1 MLTQHLSTRPMS
13 GCLCGPAPL
22 SSPRCPVSTP
32 AWLCIIG
39 HEFLLPALTPELGQT
54 VNNNVSGSHRS
65 QGGRLTVSKQLCAC
79 FIACYWSIMVSGW
92 RSWKKRWASN
102 WAMTRLTTLLLE
114 SEKWLLKGR
123 DQFNITL
130 LATSRDNSTLRS
142 ELWNEGSIVK
152 CSGQWCGG
160 NGDSYP
166 QIFGPVW
173 IHFRYLQY
181 WPWTMGSEPPPRTG
195 TWLLTNGIIIVACV
209 VPKIR
214 YTNLIKVPSHLL
226 ISINKSLMKSLW

>member
-1 MLTQHLSTRPMS
+1 MFVSPRSPVLAPVSGVNSRLTLHNWSRI
-13 GCLCGPAPL
+13 PAPCPHTWARPNCQQQCLRL
-22 SSPRCPVSTP
+22 SQEPRRAPNC
-32 AWLCIIG
+32 
-39 HEFLLPALTPELGQT
+39 LLTTVCRVHCLLLIHNGFWVAELAELP
-54 VNNNVSGSHRS
+54 SE
-65 QGGRLTVSKQLCAC
+65 QL
-79 FIACYWSIMVSGW
+79 
-92 RSWKKRWASN
+92 SN
-102 WAMTRLTTLLLE
+102 DTMTRLTTLLLE

-130 LATSRDNSTLRS
+130 LLATSRDNSTLRS
-142 ELWNEGSIVK
+142 ELWNEGSIVR

-166 QIFGPVW
+166 QIFGSVW

-209 VPKIR
+209 VRVPNIR
-214 YTNLIKVPSHLL
+214 YTNLIKVPSHIL
-226 ISINKSLMKSLW
+226 IAKNHLIKFMIVLSRRFS

>member
-1 MLTQHLSTRPMS
+1 MVKDNVLLCSEHSQRISNESQFVQVSSERILRLNARKTCTSLYWSLTLSLCNSRKDNKFKMKILSRTGSFMPLAFISNFQELKNIHSYAHSALSTRPMS

-92 RSWKKRWASN
+92 RSWQKR
-102 WAMTRLTTLLLE
+102 
-114 SEKWLLKGR
+114 
-123 DQFNITL
+123 
-130 LATSRDNSTLRS
+130 
-142 ELWNEGSIVK
+142 
-152 CSGQWCGG
+152 
-160 NGDSYP
+160 
-166 QIFGPVW
+166 
-173 IHFRYLQY
+173 
-181 WPWTMGSEPPPRTG
+181 
-195 TWLLTNGIIIVACV
+195 
-209 VPKIR
+209 
-214 YTNLIKVPSHLL
+214 
-226 ISINKSLMKSLW
+226 